1 MSRSE
6 PQFRPWLALLQEH
19 FREQR
24 YSWGAAQN
32 YPYAVRR
39 FLRDL
44 GRRGQAVESVSP
56 TDVENYLDGL
66 RLRRHRGQF
75 PDHSRRMHR
84 AAIRMLLRLIHG
96 EWPPEVMPTTVHAL
110 AQREVIIAYDAWM
123 TELRGLSAWLRFAH
137 RSPRHDHPRWPSPG
151 GHASRIRG
159 IRARHSA
166 GSS

>member
-1 MSRSE
+1 MSGSE

-44 GRRGQAVESVSP
+44 GRRGQVVESVSP

-66 RLRRHRGQF
+66 RLRRHRGQSLE
-75 PDHSRRMHR
+75 HSRRMHR

-123 TELRGLSAWLRFAH
+123 TQLRGLSASTR
-137 RSPRHDHPRWPSPG
+137 
-151 GHASRIRG
+151 RG
-159 IRARHSA
+159 ARAETYRLLQWVRDERLLHTNCQQLA
-166 GSS
+166 APCAV